1 MIKSMLTRAI
11 RLTEYSPSF
20 FAVLAVTGLFAGF
33 LSDELQQA
41 LGTAPASWMSRI
53 AFAVS
58 ALALLPILVRDM
70 NLWRLLA
77 PKYGGIDELLSRMN
91 ATGGI
96 ADSMFLGTDGK
107 LRIDALRLLA
117 SSSDIIRRTSFP
129 ASSSE
134 QHAIAA
140 QINNSAFAGSKYQQ
154 PIERKKQRN
163 MSISGKHAA
172 SLALISDRL
181 DTGRI
186 VGLAGTVALSESGMF
201 TYISGHVS
209 DNDLDGEMVA
219 APGERVGGVLFFLV
233 ARNRSAGKS
242 SSLDHAVLEDL
253 IRASM
258 VQFVLIALAIRDQS
272 RFLVVAANSSKKMAK
287 LFSRMHLKE
296 RKDFKSADQ
305 AIVFAND
312 VYVKNRRAAR
322 RFLRSE
328 FQQTARDLRI

>member
-1 MIKSMLTRAI
+1 
-11 RLTEYSPSF
+11 
-20 FAVLAVTGLFAGF
+20 
-33 LSDELQQA
+33 
-41 LGTAPASWMSRI
+41 
-53 AFAVS
+53 
-58 ALALLPILVRDM
+58 
-70 NLWRLLA
+70 
-77 PKYGGIDELLSRMN
+77 
-91 ATGGI
+91 
-96 ADSMFLGTDGK
+96 
-107 LRIDALRLLA
+107 
-117 SSSDIIRRTSFP
+117 
-129 ASSSE
+129 
-134 QHAIAA
+134 
-140 QINNSAFAGSKYQQ
+140 
-154 PIERKKQRN
+154 